1 MTARQTG
8 MALPAFSLKRLDDA
22 IRAENRAALSV
33 GYTNFNPIFMSR
45 LKAVACASAPVPQCP
60 KRQAAPAL
68 MPIFASRRH
77 SGRETYS

>member
-60 KRQAAPAL
+60 SAPVPQAPGCACADADIRQ
-68 MPIFASRRH
+68 
-77 SGRETYS
+77 